1 MTESIQK
8 ESPTFKDYIYHIFEF
23 IKSKLFANRG
33 MYEAFYLEPK
43 IGDIAGFPHVT
54 LRMQPLSFNA
64 DDKIDILSNAEP
76 HPNSHIVECDNMQ
89 DYILD
94 KDNNIVY
101 VLAAKLYGKKGD
113 EDYSLVEQ
121 ELIRQRRDKIMDEIA
136 GRYMDGRV
144 DEKFK
149 YVGIKN
155 KGIEKLDKK
164 DRLSYSAAKNK
175 NISKR

>member
-1 MTESIQK
+1 MTESVQQ

-54 LRMQPLSFNA
+54 LRLKRLSFNA
-64 DDKIDILSNAEP
+64 DDKIDALINAEP

-101 VLAAKLYGKKGD
+101 VLAAKLYGTKGD

-121 ELIRQRRDKIMDEIA
+121 ELIMQRRDKIMDEIA
-136 GRYMDGRV
+136 GMYMDGRV

-149 YVGIKN
+149 YVGIKD
-155 KGIEKLDKK
+155 KIIEKLDKEDK
-164 DRLSYSAAKNK
+164 LSYSDAKSKK
-175 NISKR
+175 N

>member
-1 MTESIQK
+1 MTELVQQ
-8 ESPTFKDYIYHIFEF
+8 ESSTFKDYIYHIFEF

-43 IGDIAGFPHVT
+43 IGDIAGFPHVR
-54 LRMQPLSFNA
+54 LQLKPLSFQV

-101 VLAAKLYGKKGD
+101 ILAAKLYGKKGD

-121 ELIRQRRDKIMDEIA
+121 ELIMQRRDKIMDEIA
-136 GRYMDGRV
+136 GMYMEGRV

-149 YVGIKN
+149 YVGIKD
-155 KGIEKLDKK
+155 KTIEKLDKEDK
-164 DRLSYSAAKNK
+164 LSYSDTKSKKN
-175 NISKR
+175 